1 MPDVAKLKKRAL
13 EYEQKK
19 QFDKALDTYTLVL
32 AELDEHVDEADVALY
47 NRVGDLLLRRGDVGD
62 AVDHYEKAVDL
73 YTDGGFFN
81 NAIAL
86 CNKILRNAP
95 GRNSVYYKLGKIS
108 ARKGFINDAKQNFLE
123 YADRMQKSGQLEEA
137 FRALKEFA
145 DLCPDQDDIR
155 LMLADQLVRKDRKS
169 EAIEQLH
176 ALYEKFSAE
185 GRSAEA
191 RATVDRMKALDPAL
205 EPKQSAR
212 PAPVKRDLVF
222 LDVNYDEPSR
232 PITGVPVTSPSAPP
246 AKAPTAWTVI
256 HPTTPSETPTVAIEM
271 PQIDSDEEILIDLE
285 AARPDNVEELPG
297 LSHGAMLPDDSD
309 AVAESIVSHVD
320 LGLITGFQD
329 SAVADDRSDSNVAPL
344 AELESHSHLEPPP
357 QNDAASLGLSASSM
371 IEDLEL
377 EQLSPVE
384 MFPVEEDDDVQGTAD
399 LPMLD
404 VVFDDLDDTP
414 LGGSL
419 TFISLDAEPDTPMS
433 LIDDMTPFA
442 GDVSDTPAAGEQA
455 AEPDLE
461 ASQEFESEPEFEPQ
475 LEHTPEFELAREL
488 ETEHEPEV
496 AAESTLA
503 SRRDSAPVPRSDDV
517 GDTIDLERA
526 PTLEMDVIVPGEDPP
541 VRMLDLDVESTSSF
555 DAGEAFSGL
564 PMLDAEQDASLPQ
577 DEEDDAVE
585 LVWQTEPADE
595 PQPIVPVPPRASAP
609 VAAPPLSRL
618 EQLHLDVSQHP
629 AAWDLHRQLAEALLE
644 EGDRAGGI
652 TELEATMFGYERE
665 GDLAN
670 ASRSADELIR
680 VEPNSVR
687 YHQKRVE
694 YAVRANDKAQ
704 LVDAYLALAESLF
717 RSGQLD
723 KSRAV
728 YGRVFELSPADPRAA
743 SALRELGVEVE
754 ALEAAD
760 ETAPESEQAPESRRA
775 ADARTP
781 TPISVGTVPE
791 TAAHP
796 LAVEVERTSSTLS
809 IDDELFAALETA
821 LPEPPQR
828 ASLKPPARPPMAPS
842 SDQNFVNLSEWLR
855 EDEPPKI
862 ARPADAAAHEPEEQQ
877 DFADMLTKF
886 KQGVSS
892 DVDETDHES
901 HYDLGIA
908 YKEMGL
914 LDEAISEFQKA
925 LRGTEQR
932 VRTYEALGQCFVE
945 KRQYQIAMTI
955 LLRAL
960 NDAGAD
966 DETLVGVLYLLGYAS
981 ESLQK
986 WEDAVAY
993 YERVFTV
1000 DIQFRDVGERLS
1012 AVERKAK

>member
-1 MPDVAKLKKRAL
+1 
-13 EYEQKK
+13 
-19 QFDKALDTYTLVL
+19 
-32 AELDEHVDEADVALY
+32 
-47 NRVGDLLLRRGDVGD
+47 
-62 AVDHYEKAVDL
+62 
-73 YTDGGFFN
+73 
-81 NAIAL
+81 
-86 CNKILRNAP
+86 
-95 GRNSVYYKLGKIS
+95 
-108 ARKGFINDAKQNFLE
+108 
-123 YADRMQKSGQLEEA
+123 
-137 FRALKEFA
+137 
-145 DLCPDQDDIR
+145 
-155 LMLADQLVRKDRKS
+155 
-169 EAIEQLH
+169 
-176 ALYEKFSAE
+176 
-185 GRSAEA
+185 
-191 RATVDRMKALDPAL
+191 
-205 EPKQSAR
+205 
-212 PAPVKRDLVF
+212 
-222 LDVNYDEPSR
+222 
-232 PITGVPVTSPSAPP
+232 
-246 AKAPTAWTVI
+246 
-256 HPTTPSETPTVAIEM
+256 
-271 PQIDSDEEILIDLE
+271 
-285 AARPDNVEELPG
+285 
-297 LSHGAMLPDDSD
+297 
-309 AVAESIVSHVD
+309 
-320 LGLITGFQD
+320 
-329 SAVADDRSDSNVAPL
+329 
-344 AELESHSHLEPPP
+344 
-357 QNDAASLGLSASSM
+357 
-371 IEDLEL
+371 
-377 EQLSPVE
+377 
-384 MFPVEEDDDVQGTAD
+384 MFPVDEEEDVQGTAD

-404 VVFDDLDDTP
+404 VDYDDLDDSP
-414 LGGSL
+414 IGGSL
-419 TFISLDAEPDTPMS
+419 TFISLDAEPDAPTS
-433 LIDDMTPFA
+433 LTDDLIPFA
-442 GDVSDTPAAGEQA
+442 ADMSDASPAAEQA
-455 AEPDLE
+455 AEPNFD
-461 ASQEFESEPEFEPQ
+461 ASLEFESTPEFEPQ
-475 LEHTPEFELAREL
+475 LEHATDFEISREP

-496 AAESTLA
+496 AAEPTPA
-503 SRRDSAPVPRSDDV
+503 AHRDSAPVPRSDDV
-517 GDTIDLERA
+517 GETIDVERT
-526 PTLEMDVIVPGEDPP
+526 PTLEMDVIGPDNAPP
-541 VRMLDLDVESTSSF
+541 LRMLDLDVESTTSF
-555 DAGEAFSGL
+555 DAGQAFSGL
-564 PMLDAEQDASLPQ
+564 PMLDSGQHASLPP
-577 DEEDDAVE
+577 EEVEEDAVE
-585 LVWQTEPADE
+585 VVWQTEPADE
-595 PQPIVPVPPRASAP
+595 PQPIVPVPPRKSAP
-609 VAAPPLSRL
+609 VEAPPLSRL
-618 EQLHLDVSQHP
+618 ERLRLDVSQHP
-629 AAWDLHRQLAEALLE
+629 DAWDLHRQLAEALLE

-670 ASRSADELIR
+670 ASHSANELIR

-694 YAVRANDKAQ
+694 YAVRANDKPQ

-754 ALEAAD
+754 TGETAD
-760 ETAPESEQAPESRRA
+760 ELAEATDETVLASEQPTEPRRV

-781 TPISVGTVPE
+781 TPISVGAVPE
-791 TAAHP
+791 AEPLP

-828 ASLKPPARPPMAPS
+828 ASPKPPPRRPIAPS
-842 SDQNFVNLSEWLR
+842 SDENFVNLSEWLR
-855 EDEPPKI
+855 EEEPPTT
-862 ARPADAAAHEPEEQQ
+862 ARAADAATDESEEQQ
-877 DFADMLTKF
+877 DFSDMLTKF
-886 KQGVSS
+886 KQGVTS